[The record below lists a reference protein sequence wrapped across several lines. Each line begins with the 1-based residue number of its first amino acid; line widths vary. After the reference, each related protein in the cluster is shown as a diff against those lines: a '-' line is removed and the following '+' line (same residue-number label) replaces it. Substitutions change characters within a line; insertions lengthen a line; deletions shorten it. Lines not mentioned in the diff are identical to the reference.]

1 MGHTWWKEQ
10 TRKAVRDSHYLHFL
24 NSLFFKHICEGDIR
38 DRHVSGTTAS
48 SCWVAISL
56 MLGQDFADKIQSW
69 RDLPLKRNQWNNV
82 RKLSLFRKAVLLTLC
97 RSSVSGPG
105 VANFRQTLT

>member
-10 TRKAVRDSHYLHFL
+10 TRKAVRDPHYLHFL

-38 DRHVSGTTAS
+38 DRHVSGITAS

-82 RKLSLFRKAVLLTLC
+82 RTLLIPKGCLVNTLQVVREWTRRC
-97 RSSVSGPG
+97 
-105 VANFRQTLT
+105 QL